1 LAIDN
6 NSTFSDIGDVSFSG
20 STMTEYT
27 DVSSNKGKAF
37 KAVLSSSVDQRSAI
51 QFRNAVTSITAAKIR
66 EESETDNTDD
76 DFNKWTGTLLEFHV
90 DNNTQDGFIVAF
102 KSQEV
107 DVSTNIAGLVN
118 TFGQTIT
125 YNSIDYEVGDTI
137 PANVGGSVGAPAYVQ
152 IKTPYVLG
160 LKRLSANDRT
170 QENNGVVPIPYEVI
184 FKAKHTFNGGQKGIF
199 TELSSPL
206 DGSVSGEIT
215 LPGTTALDDEASV
228 TIDDE
233 EYTILYYTKNGLSQQ
248 LIVDFEMKMKIHNA
262 SMFNFAGKYHTSNK
276 IAFID
281 I

>member
-1 LAIDN
+1 
-6 NSTFSDIGDVSFSG
+6 
-20 STMTEYT
+20 MTEYT

-51 QFRNAVTSITAAKIR
+51 QFRNAVTSISAAKIR

-125 YNSIDYEVGDTI
+125 YNSIDYAVGVTI
-137 PANVGGSVGAPAYVQ
+137 PVDVGGSVGAPAYVQ

-184 FKAKHTFNGGQKGIF
+184 FKAKHTFNSAQVGDF
-199 TELSSPL
+199 TELTSPL
-206 DGSVSGEIT
+206 DGTVSGEIT
-215 LPGTTALDDEASV
+215 LPGTTALDEEASV